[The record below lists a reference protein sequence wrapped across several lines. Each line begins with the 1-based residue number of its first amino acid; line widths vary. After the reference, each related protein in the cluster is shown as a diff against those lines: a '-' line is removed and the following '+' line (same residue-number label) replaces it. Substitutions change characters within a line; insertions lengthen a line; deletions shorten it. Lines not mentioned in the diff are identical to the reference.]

1 MNWITQTVLALDL
14 DLTLIRPAPISEIR
28 PTLFPLLYDREF
40 RLQSRLGK
48 KYIGRGDLD
57 ALDSILGLPWR
68 AKLLFSMSMQDK
80 VDEVAQCLTIGDRP
94 LVERVDACV
103 GAELLNEFAD
113 SRQVLRPSYTDI
125 SLSNPTGRR
134 VVAKP
139 LDFIFLENI
148 SALGTALRTRERSRA
163 RDLVRNARIT
173 RSYGLVIDDQPYFEP
188 RVDTVV
194 CYQVIPFEPIEHF
207 SVMVAHLQRNP
218 SLRFQVLDHLWR
230 TISRPFGFLAVLLQK
245 SLSWQEFTKLASLDY
260 RLAETLCRCR
270 NTEEL
275 SHALGQVISVEA
287 YREYR
292 DITGSCGRNG
302 G

>member
-1 MNWITQTVLALDL
+1 MNWIPQTVLALDL
-14 DLTLIRPAPISEIR
+14 DRTLIRPAPTPEIQ
-28 PTLFPLLYDREF
+28 PTLFPLMHDREF
-40 RLQSRLGK
+40 RLRSRSGK
-48 KYIGRGDLD
+48 KYISRDLD
-57 ALDSILGLPWR
+57 ALNTILGLPWR

-80 VDEVAQCLTIGDRP
+80 VDEVAQRLTIGDRP
-94 LVERVDACV
+94 LLERMDACV

-113 SRQVLRPSYTDI
+113 DRQVPRRSYTDI

-139 LDFIFLENI
+139 LDFIFLENV
-148 SALGTALRTRERSRA
+148 SALGAALRNGERSRA
-163 RDLVRNARIT
+163 RDLVRNARI
-173 RSYGLVIDDQPYFEP
+173 RRRYGLVIDDQPHFEP
-188 RVDTVV
+188 RLDTAF

-207 SVMVAHLQRNP
+207 SALVAHIQRDP

-245 SLSWQEFTKLASLDY
+245 SLSWQEFTELAGLDY

-270 NTEEL
+270 DAEEL
-275 SHALGQVISVEA
+275 SHALAQVISVDA

-292 DITGSCGRNG
+292 DTTGSCGPNG